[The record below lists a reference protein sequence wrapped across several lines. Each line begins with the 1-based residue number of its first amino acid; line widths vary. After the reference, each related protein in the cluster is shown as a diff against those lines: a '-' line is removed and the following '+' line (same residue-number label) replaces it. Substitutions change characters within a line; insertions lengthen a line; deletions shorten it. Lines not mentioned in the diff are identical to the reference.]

1 MLERYFEEIMAD
13 IVGDDPKGIRHLKE
27 ALESSQE
34 SVTVRSLQRYLR
46 GDSVPSFEV
55 AKNIIKTGKIK
66 YSDDEI
72 REILRLSRAVGKE
85 RKQEQKLIKA
95 RFDKHIIIDADNF
108 RIGDMNGEYV
118 LDYLEDRINELYGKK
133 TSSRYSLYIKDL
145 ILADLKKG
153 ILSNEEH

>member
-1 MLERYFEEIMAD
+1 M
-13 IVGDDPKGIRHLKE
+13 
-27 ALESSQE
+27 
-34 SVTVRSLQRYLR
+34 
-46 GDSVPSFEV
+46 

-118 LDYLEDRINELYGKK
+118 LDYLEDRINELYGEK

-153 ILSNEEH
+153 ILSNEKH